1 MTSVVVCLDCDYTI
15 LTKTSRS
22 RFEVMV
28 HNLDTNHKVITRQ
41 LFTRLTRA
49 IQNTVEKVEA

>member
-1 MTSVVVCLDCDYTI
+1 MTSAVVCLDCDYAI

-28 HNLDTNHKVITRQ
+28 HNLDTNHKVITRV
-41 LFTRLTRA
+41 